1 MQQIPMDLSFRSA
14 QGRANFFISMS
25 NQLAAD
31 WIDRWPDWPG
41 QIQALN
47 IVGDTGSGKSHLA
60 AVWQEQSGA
69 ITVSKI
75 DADQVHISM
84 EQSGKAPCFIL
95 DNLTT
100 DDSDE
105 EALFH
110 FLNAI
115 KSVQGSLL
123 ILSAMPV
130 AVMKWALPD
139 LMSRLKVINVAHIE
153 LPDDKL
159 LFALLEKYFA
169 ERQLVAPHNML
180 HYIVS
185 RMDRSFSAVHQIG
198 AALDRE
204 ALAGKKNL
212 TVNLAR
218 DVLNK
223 ELEIGL

>member
-14 QGRANFFISMS
+14 QGRDNFFISKS
-25 NQLAAD
+25 NQLAAE

-47 IVGDTGSGKSHLA
+47 VVGDPGSGKSHLA

-69 ITVSKI
+69 VKI
-75 DADQVHISM
+75 SNPDGDMVHSVV
-84 EQSGKAPCFIL
+84 EENGKVPCFIL
-95 DNLTT
+95 DNMTPQTT
-100 DDSDE
+100 DD

-115 KSVQGSLL
+115 MSVRGSLL
-123 ILSAMPV
+123 ILSPSPIAQMTWGL
-130 AVMKWALPD
+130 AD
-139 LMSRLKVINVAHIE
+139 LLSRLKAINVVQIG
-153 LPDDKL
+153 LPDDVL
-159 LFALLEKYFA
+159 LFALLEKFFI

-185 RMDRSFSAVHQIG
+185 RMDRSFSAVHKIG
-198 AALDRE
+198 TALDRE

-212 TVNLAR
+212 SVNLAR
-218 DVLNK
+218 DVLHK
-223 ELEIGL
+223 QLEIGF

>member
-14 QGRANFFISMS
+14 QGRDNFFISSS

-41 QIQALN
+41 QIKGLN
-47 IVGDTGSGKSHLA
+47 IVGDSGSGKSHLG

-69 ITVSKI
+69 VIISKP
-75 DADQVHISM
+75 DGDMVHSSV
-84 EQSGKAPCFIL
+84 EENGKSPCFIL
-95 DNLTT
+95 DNLSPETI
-100 DDSDE
+100 DD

-115 KSVQGSLL
+115 VSVRGSLL
-123 ILSAMPV
+123 ILSSVPMSQMAWTL
-130 AVMKWALPD
+130 AD
-139 LMSRLKVINVAHIE
+139 LISRLKTINVAQIE
-153 LPDDKL
+153 LPDDIL

-185 RMDRSFSAVHQIG
+185 RMDRSFSAVNQIG
-198 AALDRE
+198 AALDSE

-212 TVNLAR
+212 SVNLAR
-218 DVLNK
+218 DVLHK
-223 ELEIGL
+223 QLEIGF

>member
-1 MQQIPMDLSFRSA
+1 MQQIPMDLSFRPA
-14 QGRANFFISMS
+14 QDRDNFFISAS
-25 NQLAAD
+25 NQLAVD

-41 QIQALN
+41 QMRALN
-47 IVGDTGSGKSHLA
+47 IAGESGSGKSHLA
-60 AVWQEQSGA
+60 AVWQEQSDS
-69 ITVSKI
+69 VSLSKA
-75 DADQVHISM
+75 DADMVHRLM
-84 EQSGKAPCFIL
+84 EKNGMAPCFIL
-95 DNLTT
+95 DNLTAEN
-100 DDSDE
+100 SDE

-123 ILSAMPV
+123 ILSSMPI
-130 AVMKWALPD
+130 ALMNWKLAD
-139 LMSRLKVINVAHIE
+139 LMSRLKAINLVQIE
-153 LPDDKL
+153 LPDDML

-204 ALAGKKNL
+204 ALARKKSL
-212 TVNLAR
+212 SVSLAR
-218 DVLNK
+218 DVLHK
-223 ELEIGL
+223 QLEIDI

>member
-60 AVWQEQSGA
+60 AVWQEQSRA

-130 AVMKWALPD
+130 AVMKWTLPD
-139 LMSRLKVINVAHIE
+139 LMSRLKAINVAHIE

-218 DVLNK
+218 DVLNTQ
-223 ELEIGL
+223 LEMGL

>member
-14 QGRANFFISMS
+14 PGRDNFFISAS

-47 IVGDTGSGKSHLA
+47 IVGDSGSGKSHLA

-69 ITVSKI
+69 VSI
-75 DADQVHISM
+75 SRADADMVHISA
-84 EQSGKAPCFIL
+84 EKNDKAPCFIL
-95 DNLTT
+95 DNLMP
-100 DDSDE
+100 DNNHD

-123 ILSAMPV
+123 ILSSAPI
-130 AVMKWALPD
+130 AVMDWTLAD
-139 LMSRLKVINVAHIE
+139 LMSRLKAINVARIE

-204 ALAGKKNL
+204 ALASKKSL
-212 TVNLAR
+212 SVNLAR
-218 DVLNK
+218 DVLQK
-223 ELEIGL
+223 QLEIGL

>member
-14 QGRANFFISMS
+14 QDRANFFISIS

-47 IVGDTGSGKSHLA
+47 IVGDTGSGKPHLA

-130 AVMKWALPD
+130 AVMKWTLPD
-139 LMSRLKVINVAHIE
+139 LMSRLKAINTSHIE

-198 AALDRE
+198 TALDRE

-223 ELEIGL
+223 QLEMGL

>member
-14 QGRANFFISMS
+14 QDRDNFFISAS

-41 QIQALN
+41 QMQALN
-47 IVGDTGSGKSHLA
+47 IVGEPGSGKSHLA
-60 AVWQEQSGA
+60 AVWQEQTGS
-69 ITVSKI
+69 VSLSKA
-75 DADQVHISM
+75 DADMVHRLM
-84 EQSGKAPCFIL
+84 EKNAEAPCFIL
-95 DNLTT
+95 DNLSAEN
-100 DDSDE
+100 SDE

-123 ILSAMPV
+123 ILSSMPI
-130 AVMKWALPD
+130 ALMNWKLAD
-139 LMSRLKVINVAHIE
+139 LMSRLKAINVAQIE
-153 LPDDKL
+153 LPDDTL

-204 ALAGKKNL
+204 ALASKKSL
-212 TVNLAR
+212 SVNLAR
-218 DVLNK
+218 DVLHK
-223 ELEIGL
+223 QLEIDI